1 MLQTVHT
8 SCHMLGKRG
17 EFLSQREILLGECGV
32 VNGSR
37 DSFFGASAEQIG
49 AAIGAGSDCLRR
61 HNVNA
66 PIVEVNETSHG
77 LLDITP
83 Q

>member
-1 MLQTVHT
+1 
-8 SCHMLGKRG
+8 MLGKGRK
-17 EFLSQREILLGECGV
+17 FLSQREILLGQSGMM
-32 VNGSR
+32 NRSR

-66 PIVEVNETSHG
+66 PIVEDNESSHG
-77 LLDITP
+77 VIDITL